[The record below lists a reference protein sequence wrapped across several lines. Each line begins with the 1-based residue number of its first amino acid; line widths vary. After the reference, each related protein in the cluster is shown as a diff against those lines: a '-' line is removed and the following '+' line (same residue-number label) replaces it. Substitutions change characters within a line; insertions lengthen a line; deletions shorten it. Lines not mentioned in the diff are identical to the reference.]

1 MFFDVRL
8 VQKTMKRT
16 AVAERYTVP
25 EMICRAL
32 MQTSKGGKAMQ
43 IFKKSLSILLSLI
56 MVFSVFTIIPFAAQ
70 ATTSNV
76 WYYYRYWFDREH
88 AVTTERRYANA
99 TLLRE
104 LDGGIDDLYSGWYY
118 SEGWKSFDDRVTIQ
132 GTVNIIITDS
142 SYVRFDDGIHVG
154 AGNTLNIYGQ
164 DRDDQYLE
172 AIADTNDNAA
182 IGANNQT
189 DHCGNI
195 NIYGGAVKADAASKG
210 TNGTLSGSKK
220 ITVADGANI
229 VYN

>member
-1 MFFDVRL
+1 M
-8 VQKTMKRT
+8 T
-16 AVAERYTVP
+16 A
-25 EMICRAL
+25 
-32 MQTSKGGKAMQ
+32 
-43 IFKKSLSILLSLI
+43 
-56 MVFSVFTIIPFAAQ
+56 
-70 ATTSNV
+70 
-76 WYYYRYWFDREH
+76 
-88 AVTTERRYANA
+88 ERRYANA

-118 SEGWKSFDDRVTIQ
+118 SEGWKSFDDRVTIH

-172 AIADTNDNAA
+172 AIADTHDNAA

-189 DHCGNI
+189 DHCGD
-195 NIYGGAVKADAASKG
+195 IYISRNAG
-210 TNGTLSGSKK
+210 
-220 ITVADGANI
+220 ITVKKGDDAPEYIGAGYYGTCGTVTIEDGANI